1 VSYANRRLL
10 DVQDVIVAR
19 SCTRHKHIGS
29 SLDEWSS
36 MLCAPGTMGRVT
48 VRFSCRMGW
57 VFPPML
63 TDCNSARSGKV
74 TACWPPRLERTVRA
88 RVASVARAPGRRSSE
103 ARSMVSVCPGRPSGR
118 LTAISTVSPGHG
130 PNQAQDAPEED
141 PRRTALPGASREG
154 LTPGRTP
161 TAHPCTPSGGAPPPG
176 TVRLHA
182 SIFALRGGVQHGL
195 PRAGSFRAARPDR
208 RPGVRERA
216 CRPIATGAGV
226 LDDVEQ

>member
-161 TAHPCTPSGGAPPPG
+161 TAHP
-176 TVRLHA
+176 LHA
-182 SIFALRGGVQHGL
+182 FRRRAPSRHGSSACLDFRPARRGSAWPASCWQL
-195 PRAGSFRAARPDR
+195 PRG
-208 RPGVRERA
+208 
-216 CRPIATGAGV
+216 ATGSPAGGTGTG
-226 LDDVEQ
+226 LQAYRHRCRCARRR